1 MKFLIQFL
9 IIIAFSFAGE
19 LLHFLLPLPIPAS
32 IYGIILLFVA
42 LELKLIKVKDI
53 RETSGFLIAVMPVMF
68 IPAAVGLIDSWQAIA
83 SAWLQYIVVTVVSTF
98 VVMGVSGWITQ
109 AVIRRNKKMVVMKG
123 EVKALQTEVSTI
135 EGEMAA
141 MEEKMINEEKEAGR

>member
-19 LLHFLLPLPIPAS
+19 LLHFILPLPIPAS

-109 AVIRRNKKMVVMKG
+109 AVIRKNKKMAAVKSEMAAMKN
-123 EVKALQTEVSTI
+123 EVSTI
-135 EGEMAA
+135 ENEMMN
-141 MEEKMINEEKEAGR
+141 MEEKMLNEGKEEQR